1 MKHIKTNIFLATSVF
16 VLGISGYYFQSNNLF
31 VQAAEQEVLAAPQ
44 AMPVTVETI
53 NAEVVQIWNEYSAR
67 LEAVHFAEIRP
78 QVSGTITEVKFE
90 DGQEVNKGD
99 VLFVIDPRPY
109 QALVNQA
116 KAELHAAKNQVD
128 FSSKQLK
135 RAEELIKNNAISQ
148 RLLDERM
155 NAYNV
160 AVDNVRGI
168 EARLTS
174 AQINLDFAYVKAP
187 ISGRVSRAEV
197 KEGNL
202 VETAV
207 NAPVLTSI
215 VSQDK
220 IYADFEVDEQTY
232 LKYIRATARDLQAE
246 HQIPVK
252 LKLTGDDVQ
261 YEGYIQSFDNQI
273 NVSSG
278 TIRARALFKND
289 DGVLLP
295 GMFASIQVGTPS
307 SNDLVLISER
317 AIGTNQN
324 RKFVYVVN
332 EQNITE
338 YREVEIGK
346 SIKGQRII
354 TSGLNIGELIIT
366 EGIIRIQPGMPVIPQ
381 TKDQLLGFSE

>member
-1 MKHIKTNIFLATSVF
+1 MKHIKTKILLATSVITL
-16 VLGISGYYFQSNNLF
+16 VAAGYYFQNNHMF
-31 VQAAEQEVLAAPQ
+31 VQAAEQESAMAPQ
-44 AMPVTVETI
+44 AMPVTVEKI
-53 NAEVVQIWNEYSAR
+53 NAEAVQIWNEYSAR
-67 LEAVHFAEIRP
+67 LEAVNFAEIRP
-78 QVSGTITEVKFE
+78 QVSGTITEIKFE
-90 DGQEVNKGD
+90 DGQQVKKGD

-109 QALVNQA
+109 QAVVNQT
-116 KAELHAAKNQVD
+116 KAELQAAKNQVD

-135 RAEELIKNNAISQ
+135 RAKELIKKSAISQ
-148 RLLDERM
+148 RLLDERI
-155 NAYNV
+155 NAFNV
-160 AVDNVRGI
+160 AKDTVRGI

-174 AQINLDFAYVKAP
+174 ANINLDYAYVKAP
-187 ISGRVSRAEV
+187 ISGRISRAEV

-207 NAPVLTSI
+207 NSPLLTSI
-215 VSQDK
+215 VSQNK
-220 IYADFEVDEQTY
+220 IYADFEVDEQSY

-261 YEGYIQSFDNQI
+261 YEGYIHSFDNQI

-278 TIRARALFKND
+278 TIRARALFEND
-289 DGVLLP
+289 DHVLLP
-295 GMFASIQVGTPS
+295 GMFANIQVGTPS
-307 SNDLVLISER
+307 SNELVLISER

-332 EQNITE
+332 EQNIAE
-338 YREVEIGK
+338 YREIEIGK
-346 SIKGQRII
+346 SIKGQRIV

-381 TKDQLLGFSE
+381 TKDQLLGFSN

>member
-1 MKHIKTNIFLATSVF
+1 MKHIKTKIFLAATVF
-16 VLGISGYYFQSNNLF
+16 ALSTTGYYFQKNNMF
-31 VQAAEQEVLAAPQ
+31 VQAAAQEVPSAPQ
-44 AMPVTVETI
+44 AMPVTVEKI
-53 NAEVVQIWNEYSAR
+53 NAEAVQIWNKYSAR
-67 LEAVHFAEIRP
+67 LEAVNFAEIRP
-78 QVSGTITEVKFE
+78 QVSGMITEVKFE
-90 DGQEVNKGD
+90 DGQEVQKGD

-109 QALVNQA
+109 LAVVNQT
-116 KAELHAAKNQVD
+116 KAELQAAENQVD

-135 RAEELIKNNAISQ
+135 RAKELIKNNAISQ
-148 RLLDERM
+148 RLLDERI

-160 AVDNVRGI
+160 AVDTVRAI
-168 EARLTS
+168 DARLTS
-174 AQINLDFAYVKAP
+174 AKINLDYAYVKAP

-202 VETAV
+202 VETAT
-207 NAPVLTSI
+207 NSPLLTSI

-220 IYADFEVDEQTY
+220 IYADFEVDEESY

-252 LKLTGDDVQ
+252 LKLIGNDVQ
-261 YEGYIQSFDNQI
+261 YEGHIHSFDNQL

-278 TIRARALFKND
+278 IIRARALFEND
-289 DGVLLP
+289 DRALLP

-307 SNDLVLISER
+307 SKDLVLISER

-332 EQNITE
+332 EQNIAE
-338 YREVEIGK
+338 YREIEIGK
-346 SIKGQRII
+346 SIKGQRIVI
-354 TSGLNIGELIIT
+354 SGLNVGELIIT

-381 TKDQLLGFSE
+381 TKEQLLGYSN